1 MQPVSVA
8 GRGAGVAP
16 VAQRPFGSI
25 MQPESV
31 SVPSRGAGAAPIAQR
46 PSGSILQ
53 PSSPQRLWRRRQA
66 RSRRL
71 EAAGA
76 AAWAARGFWALAA
89 AAQGARRPAQRRRG
103 RARRR
108 REEEDMVGSWREGS
122 AVASIGHRGRLSK
135 EKVYQVNIPDAG
147 DWRWR
152 P

>member
-1 MQPVSVA
+1 MQPVSVPGRGA
-8 GRGAGVAP
+8 GVVPVEQRPLGSIMQPVSATVPGRGAGVAP
-16 VAQRPFGSI
+16 LAQRPFGSI
-25 MQPESV
+25 
-31 SVPSRGAGAAPIAQR
+31 R
-46 PSGSILQ
+46 Q

-76 AAWAARGFWALAA
+76 AAWADLGFWALAA
-89 AAQGARRPAQRRRG
+89 EAHGARRPAQRRRG

-108 REEEDMVGSWREGS
+108 REREGMAGSWREGS